1 MKGKFSIAAAILA
14 SRSNHQNHAANA
26 FSPRPHPSRGV
37 PSSSA
42 SSSSPLRRWAS
53 SSSSLCA
60 AAADQYDMSTSL
72 VADTIESMGNDAERI
87 NLDERIARLGTAG
100 MAREEKAR
108 RRRALDDLGVPDF
121 MSFVSSDRDDQD
133 VDDVGDDD
141 DGIPVRDGKLIRSS
155 PSILQLN
162 IGLYC
167 NQACNHCHV
176 ESSPLRVSETMSSD
190 VAARCLALLRDSP
203 ISVDTLD
210 LTGGAPELNAQ
221 FRLLVSMAR
230 AWSNESGRELTI
242 IDRCNLT
249 ALIEP
254 GQEDLIDFLR
264 DNRVSV
270 VASLPCYGEGNV
282 DAQRGRGVFRRSI
295 EALSR
300 LNDAG
305 YGSPDRPDL
314 TLDLVYNPGGPF
326 LPPSQSTL
334 EVDYKRELM
343 EKFGIRFNNLLTITN
358 MPIKRFADYLA
369 REGKT
374 GEYMELL
381 VNNYNRKTVG
391 GLMCLNTVSVGWDG
405 MLYDCDFNQQLGM
418 GIVGEGGRTTEK
430 DGKIEEGGG
439 GGAVEEE
446 SERGG
451 VRRRKLSVFDIG
463 SLADLGEYSVRTDN
477 HCFGCTAGSG

>member
-1 MKGKFSIAAAILA
+1 
-14 SRSNHQNHAANA
+14 
-26 FSPRPHPSRGV
+26 
-37 PSSSA
+37 
-42 SSSSPLRRWAS
+42 
-53 SSSSLCA
+53 
-60 AAADQYDMSTSL
+60 MSTSL

-314 TLDLVYNPGGPF
+314 TLDLVYNPVGPF

>member
-1 MKGKFSIAAAILA
+1 
-14 SRSNHQNHAANA
+14 
-26 FSPRPHPSRGV
+26 
-37 PSSSA
+37 
-42 SSSSPLRRWAS
+42 
-53 SSSSLCA
+53 
-60 AAADQYDMSTSL
+60 
-72 VADTIESMGNDAERI
+72 MGNDAERI

-451 VRRRKLSVFDIG
+451 VRRRKLSVFDIE

>member
-1 MKGKFSIAAAILA
+1 
-14 SRSNHQNHAANA
+14 
-26 FSPRPHPSRGV
+26 
-37 PSSSA
+37 
-42 SSSSPLRRWAS
+42 
-53 SSSSLCA
+53 
-60 AAADQYDMSTSL
+60 MSTSL